1 MTWPELINEL
11 VFLSQLSAGE
21 NDWKV
26 GESFNKKYITNDVQ
40 FDIDLLK
47 YYILMNTLESRQ
59 KNGKKLNALC
69 EVRSAKF
76 GV

>member
-26 GESFNKKYITNDVQ
+26 GESFNKKYVTNDVQ
-40 FDIDLLK
+40 FDIDLL
-47 YYILMNTLESRQ
+47 NE
-59 KNGKKLNALC
+59 
-69 EVRSAKF
+69 EVTYF
-76 GV
+76 Q